1 MIRLKKSRVLL
12 FLLAVCVA
20 FWFLLYWI
28 FSDIYSRQRHFRF
41 RARPAVEDMLPALS
55 HDDNNNNLDIYSTL
69 ILEKLAKVKTPED
82 QRNYNAGYQNHA
94 FNQMLSDKL
103 SLTRPLPDARFERC
117 REKTYPKVLPSTSV
131 VICFYNE
138 ALSALLRTVHT
149 VLARS
154 PAHLIH
160 EIILVDDFSD
170 FDFLKADL
178 EEYIRKNLPKVKL
191 FHTKERL
198 GLIRAR
204 MFGAMQASSE
214 VLLFLD
220 SHCEVNEGWLEPLLH
235 AIQADHHT
243 VAVPLIDIVDADTF
257 FYEQSSLVKGGF
269 NWGMHY
275 QWEPLP
281 ADVAN
286 EVYEKAEP
294 YISPTMAGGLFA
306 INKDYFHE
314 LGEYDGGMEVWGG
327 ENLEL
332 SFRIWQ
338 CGGRLII
345 VPCSRVGHIFRKRRP
360 YGAPLQDSF
369 TKNTLRMVH
378 VWLDEY
384 KKYYFHVNPKAE
396 DMEFGNITS
405 RIKLRKD
412 LNCKSFQWYLENVY
426 PDQLNK
432 LPDLSKSL
440 NPFQDNRQVPN
451 ELNVPVV
458 ARGLLKHIGSGL
470 CVKSEKSVVDKR
482 ALLQLAVCK
491 EGDKDQ
497 LWYETEQKDFRLA
510 NMLCLDVNEDEGP
523 YARLMK
529 CKGLKV
535 QTWVWVKQGVN
546 TQLLNHG
553 SSKCL
558 VATGVD
564 PGAILKTAKCSD
576 SPFMYF
582 SLV

>member
-1 MIRLKKSRVLL
+1 MIRLKKSRILL
-12 FLLAVCVA
+12 FLLAVCIA

-41 RARPAVEDMLPALS
+41 RSKPAVEDILPAF
-55 HDDNNNNLDIYSTL
+55 TL
-69 ILEKLAKVKTPED
+69 ILEKLAKIQTADD

-103 SLTRPLPDARFERC
+103 SFTRPLPDARFERC
-117 REKTYPKVLPSTSV
+117 REKTYPTDLPSTSLI
-131 VICFYNE
+131 ICFYNE

-170 FDFLKADL
+170 FDYLKTDL
-178 EEYIRKNLPKVKL
+178 EGYIERNLPKVRL
-191 FHTKERL
+191 FHTTERL

-204 MFGAMQASSE
+204 MFGAEQASSQT
-214 VLLFLD
+214 LLFLD
-220 SHCEVNEGWLEPLLH
+220 SHCEVNTGWLEPLLH
-235 AIQADHHT
+235 AIQVDQHT

-275 QWEPLP
+275 QWEPLSS
-281 ADVAN
+281 DVAN
-286 EVYEKAEP
+286 VVYEKAEP
-294 YISPTMAGGLFA
+294 YESPTMAGGLFA
-306 INKDYFHE
+306 INREYFHQ
-314 LGEYDGGMEVWGG
+314 LGEYDGGMDVWGG

-332 SFRIWQ
+332 SFRIWL
-338 CGGRLII
+338 CGGRLVI

-360 YGAPLQDSF
+360 YGAGVTDSF

-384 KKYYFHVNPKAE
+384 KKYYFHINPRAE
-396 DMEFGNITS
+396 DMEFGNITG

-426 PDQLNK
+426 PEQLKK
-432 LPDLSKSL
+432 LPDL
-440 NPFQDNRQVPN
+440 NRTLYPNQENKQMAN

-458 ARGLLKHIGSGL
+458 ARGLLKHMGSGL
-470 CVKSEKSVVDKR
+470 CVQSEKSVVDKR
-482 ALLQLAVCK
+482 ALLKLAVCK
-491 EGDKDQ
+491 EGNKDQ
-497 LWYETEQKDFRLA
+497 LWYETEQKDLRLA
-510 NMLCLDVNEDEGP
+510 NLLCLDVNKDEGP

-535 QTWVWVKQGVN
+535 QTWIWSKQGVN
-546 TQLLNHG
+546 TQLINHG

-564 PGAILKTAKCSD
+564 PGSILKTTKCSQ
-576 SPFMYF
+576 SPLMYF